1 MLNHWENLDIIL
13 MNESKT
19 NSIWLQGYTRF
30 QLKLGGLAVDDI
42 NRFIACRKILDDDD
56 VLVGDANTGNIFV

>member
-1 MLNHWENLDIIL
+1 MLNQNLDIIL

-19 NSIWLQGYTRF
+19 HSIWLQGYTRF

-56 VLVGDANTGNIFV
+56 VLVGDANTGKIFV